1 MATVADLVSQVKAF
15 AAGLGFDS
23 APDWADRPQ
32 PVTGTRA
39 LVRVVSTSEVAP
51 GSNSTVRLVEL
62 ELTFAL
68 RMSAPT
74 TYATWLG
81 VMHAVMVSSTDVDSW
96 ANLAAV
102 RASPLPEVDTERE
115 LEKVGQVLVFAV
127 RAQVA
132 LEA

>member
-62 ELTFAL
+62 ELTGRIAASGHGLFQ
-68 RMSAPT
+68 R
-74 TYATWLG
+74 
-81 VMHAVMVSSTDVDSW
+81 
-96 ANLAAV
+96 LAD
-102 RASPLPEVDTERE
+102 P
-115 LEKVGQVLVFAV
+115 GFVFA
-127 RAQVA
+127 RAG
-132 LEA
+132 